1 MSRRT
6 QALRGLWTLLLAAAA
21 ALAASLPGQPLAAAG
36 AENGQSAARRPD
48 GPASAVRTAGPAA
61 SAASAAPAAPASA
74 ASAPAEPR
82 PVAPPASISSIAL
95 PPAAQCS
102 AAPRPA
108 CVDPDPLSMERPPES
123 LPSGVAGQRYGRDIR
138 AEGGQPPYVFSLID
152 GSLPEGLRLDPRGAL
167 GGTPAKT
174 GPYRFRLR
182 VEDGAGRAATQTY
195 LLRILPVRKAEAAA
209 SAASKPSVAPL
220 LKKVDLKELGKA
232 ASRVPTAVVYQ
243 LQPAQLDALMALL
256 KPADGGGDT
265 SAAATAA
272 AADPSASAASATAT
286 SDASAPTPPPPA
298 GMAWS
303 EDQQKQLQ
311 QWLEPLMG
319 TEYPSRH
326 LFLAAVDAL
335 ACAHMRQ
342 LVTAEAQRLKQQAPS
357 SAELAAACP
366 APASGTAQAPGDK
379 KTARPAAQAAAPS
392 PAAVSAAAS
401 AAASAAPPA
410 SAPATPGSL
419 GWRELP
425 GWLLPPPLR
434 AWLAEAAVRE
444 RELMPSQA
452 LQWTAIEDCR
462 CNDARA
468 SQPIYAIAPNWLN
481 PEPPQAMDFGLIH
494 RITPFALP
502 LNQDL
507 ARDRPAAWTTE
518 QVAFIETARRYG
530 TRIDFGIYRRDWH
543 FLATEPAE
551 EREALLERLITQV
564 PRHARGFLDEPLPG
578 WKARAKAWL
587 PGFGEVQ
594 RMGDGLTVYFDQLP
608 DPAKDPVLAERFADF
623 YPRFIRG
630 LSAAMTEN
638 RSRSYVINLLIND
651 VQLQQAG
658 PFEVA
663 RLFDLL
669 KAVEDPNTENGRI
682 VETNRDYKR
691 NSNVQLRFL
700 VLLSEPSTDSKKR
713 LRAVI
718 EASPALRGGDRR
730 IFLRSVVPVLVLP
743 QVNAQQYQDDL
754 VYMQDSF
761 DGIGFWPSPL
771 NGSLIKPEQRQVLR
785 RIFVPEAGIGVSD
798 ALCGF
803 VCPNRWALRLLF
815 DLLLLAGALT
825 WLALQWN
832 CEWRAKYGRL
842 ALLAGVP
849 PVIVGA
855 ALLQCDPALAGVRNS
870 NAQLLALIAI
880 PVIAAL
886 LALLKR
892 KVEKP

>member
-1 MSRRT
+1 MSRRA
-6 QALRGLWTLLLAAAA
+6 QALRGLWTLLVAAAA
-21 ALAASLPGQPLAAAG
+21 ALAAGLPGHPQAAEGTANGQPAARKAEAAA
-36 AENGQSAARRPD
+36 SAARAP
-48 GPASAVRTAGPAA
+48 A
-61 SAASAAPAAPASA
+61 SAASAAPAS
-74 ASAPAEPR
+74 SAPAEPR
-82 PVAPPASISSIAL
+82 PIAPPASISSIPL
-95 PPAAQCS
+95 PPDAQCS
-102 AAPRPA
+102 AAPRPT

-123 LPSGVAGQRYGRDIR
+123 LPNGVLGLRYGRDVR
-138 AEGGQPPYVFSLID
+138 AEGGQPPYVFSLIE
-152 GSLPEGLRLDPRGAL
+152 GSLPEGLRLDPRGAV
-167 GGTPAKT
+167 GGAPTKA
-174 GPYRFRLR
+174 GLYRFRLR
-182 VEDGAGRAATQTY
+182 VEDGAGRVATQTY
-195 LLRILPVRKAEAAA
+195 LLRILPVRKAEAPA
-209 SAASKPSVAPL
+209 SAASKASVAPM
-220 LKKVDLKELGKA
+220 LKKVDIRELGKT
-232 ASRVPTAVVYQ
+232 SPRVPTAIVYQ
-243 LQPAQLDALMALL
+243 LQPAQLDALAVLL
-256 KPADGGGDT
+256 KPAEGGGDAP
-265 SAAATAA
+265 AAAEPA
-272 AADPSASAASATAT
+272 ASAASAAGA
-286 SDASAPTPPPPA
+286 SEASAPTPPPPA

-342 LVTAEAQRLKQQAPS
+342 LVTAEARRLKQQAPS

-366 APASGTAQAPGDK
+366 APALAASKDQGGK
-379 KTARPAAQAAAPS
+379 KTAKPTPMAAP
-392 PAAVSAAAS
+392 PAS
-401 AAASAAPPA
+401 ASASAAPPA
-410 SAPATPGSL
+410 ASGPAAPASL

-434 AWLAEAAVRE
+434 HWLAEAAARE
-444 RELMPSQA
+444 RELAPSQP
-452 LQWTAIEDCR
+452 LQWTAIEGCH
-462 CNDARA
+462 CNDGRA
-468 SQPIYAIAPNWLN
+468 GQPIYAIAPNWLN
-481 PEPPQAMDFGLIH
+481 PEPPRAMDFSLIH

-507 ARDRPAAWTTE
+507 EQVQPEAWPPE
-518 QVAFIETARRYG
+518 RVAFIETARRYG
-530 TRIDFGIYRRDWH
+530 TRVDFGIYRRDWQ
-543 FLATEPAE
+543 FLATEPTEA
-551 EREALLERLITQV
+551 REALLERLVTQT
-564 PRHARGFLDEPLPG
+564 PRHARALLDQPLPG
-578 WKARAKAWL
+578 WRARAKAWL

-608 DPAKDPVLAERFADF
+608 DPARDPVLAERFADF

-630 LSAAMTEN
+630 LSLAMTEN
-638 RSRSYVINLLIND
+638 RSRNYVINLLIND

-663 RLFDLL
+663 RLFELL

-682 VETNRDYKR
+682 VETSNDYKR

-713 LRAVI
+713 LRGVI
-718 EASPALRGGDRR
+718 EASPALKGGDRR

-743 QVNAQQYQDDL
+743 QANSQQYQDDL
-754 VYMQDSF
+754 VYVQDNF

-771 NGSLIKPEQRQVLR
+771 DGSLITQEQRQTLR
-785 RIFVPEAGIGVSD
+785 RVFVPDPGLGVSD
-798 ALCGF
+798 AVCGV
-803 VCPNRWALRLLF
+803 VCPRRWALRLLF
-815 DLLLLAGALT
+815 DLLLLAGGLT
-825 WLALQWN
+825 WLAFQWN
-832 CEWRAKYGRL
+832 CAWRAKYGRV
-842 ALLAGVP
+842 ALLAGIP

-855 ALLQCDPALAGVRNS
+855 ALLQCDPALAGIRNS